1 MRDVIEEHNPD
12 ALILEPKELDKAIIG
27 ISYEG
32 KVIYS
37 YIKLVD
43 LFMTLNTW
51 SSEDAEE
58 WISYNI
64 NGAYVGEYTPI
75 IMYDLCH

>member
-1 MRDVIEEHNPD
+1 MREMIEEHNPD

-64 NGAYVGEYTPI
+64 NGSYIGEYTPI

>member
-1 MRDVIEEHNPD
+1 MRDIIAEHNPD
-12 ALILEPKELDKAIIG
+12 AFILEPKELDKAIIG

-37 YIKLVD
+37 YTKLVD
-43 LFMTLNTW
+43 LFMTLNSW

-64 NGAYVGEYTPI
+64 NGAYIGKYTPI
-75 IMYDLCH
+75 VMYDLCH